1 MAGNA
6 LGKQDEKEFRQVT
19 KTIAAIAVALMT
31 ITGALLFAFPG
42 QMMSLFTEDAQVI
55 AGGITVLRIVAV
67 SEPMFAAL
75 IIFEGVFNGIGDT
88 RAPFVFSII
97 SMWGVRIAGTCLCV
111 IFLHAGLE
119 LVWVCMVGDNVTRC
133 LLLGHRFVRGSRSKD
148 RAWRKRFG
156 SGTMKESEK

>member
-1 MAGNA
+1 M
-6 LGKQDEKEFRQVT
+6 T
-19 KTIAAIAVALMT
+19 KTIAAIAVVLMT
-31 ITGALLFAFPG
+31 MTGALLFSFPG
-42 QMMSLFTEDAQVI
+42 MMMSLFTEDAQVI

-97 SMWGVRIAGTCLCV
+97 SMWGVRIVGTCLCV
-111 IFLHAGLE
+111 FFLHAGLE

-133 LLLGHRFVRGSRSKD
+133 LLLGHRFVKGARSRNGCWKKKFTVS
-148 RAWRKRFG
+148 ACG
-156 SGTMKESEK
+156 PAEK